1 MARHTDKIRAQLRKA
16 HGQQPRRLRRV
27 EHERNAART
36 AQGRNFFDRQD
47 IPEHVGHVRADHGAC
62 ARRDGAVKRG
72 NRIRRVK
79 QPPSGDDDLCAKM
92 VQRPQDRVML
102 KTGNNRTSA
111 RLYERFDRQ
120 IQRMGRIHGEYDL
133 LRLRVKQRPCQTAAV
148 IDRVG
153 CAHGGRMPAAPGCRH
168 AAHGALHRKGNSGR
182 LLERGGSGVQVDH
195 SCAFSR
201 KPFGWT
207 R

>member
-62 ARRDGAVKRG
+62 ARRDGAVERG

-153 CAHGGRMPAAPGCRH
+153 CAHGGRMSAAPGCRH

>member
-1 MARHTDKIRAQLRKA
+1 M
-16 HGQQPRRLRRV
+16 
-27 EHERNAART
+27 
-36 AQGRNFFDRQD
+36 
-47 IPEHVGHVRADHGAC
+47 RADDGVRI
-62 ARRDGAVKRG
+62 RRNGPIERSQ
-72 NRIRRVK
+72 RIRRVE
-79 QPPSGDDDLCAKM
+79 QLPPDGCDVRADVMQRAQHCVVFKAGDH
-92 VQRPQDRVML
+92 
-102 KTGNNRTSA
+102 RTA
-111 RLYERFDRQ
+111 AGLYKRFDRQ

-168 AAHGALHRKGNSGR
+168 AAHGALHRKGNSVR
-182 LLERGGSGVQVDH
+182 LLECGGSGVQVDH